1 MLPGGASAWQGVDRL
16 LSCRLLAL
24 PPDRPVLPCRCRCRV
39 LVEVQPVACVVDES
53 LTVDSSSDSEEDEL
67 ATAQRCSRRA
77 AAAAARPSGSSMP
90 GWIGRLH
97 SSGSGGSSRLWSPG
111 RLCKAQVCLTA
122 QQAGSGA
129 AVDWRQAV
137 QGAAQEL
144 LAGVLAAEL
153 ALADVASCK
162 LYCLASLLN
171 DHQQQQQQC
180 LTVAD
185 LRQAVAAG
193 LPGVQPTVVPVTAV
207 GGGADAAG
215 AMQLEVVAMRCT

>member
-1 MLPGGASAWQGVDRL
+1 M
-16 LSCRLLAL
+16 
-24 PPDRPVLPCRCRCRV
+24 
-39 LVEVQPVACVVDES
+39 ACVVDES

-97 SSGSGGSSRLWSPG
+97 SSDGGGSGRLWSPG
-111 RLCKAQVCLTA
+111 RLCKVHMCLTA
-122 QQAGSGA
+122 QQAGAGA
-129 AVDWRQAV
+129 AADWRQAV
-137 QGAAQEL
+137 QGAAEEL
-144 LAGVLAAEL
+144 AAGLLAAEL

-162 LYCLASLLN
+162 LYCLASLL
-171 DHQQQQQQC
+171 DTQQQQQQEC
-180 LTVAD
+180 LTAAD

-207 GGGADAAG
+207 GDGADAAS
-215 AMQLEVVAMRCT
+215 AIMLEVVAMRC